1 MEKYYKFNLFECILK
16 NIGMH
21 SDKYENLISNINKN
35 FTSLYFYD
43 YEINNSDIDKLI
55 YDNIQKQLIDDSYFL
70 FEINNKEERLLVDF
84 ENNLL
89 YDKYNE
95 KIGMVS
101 LNRITSSRVNL
112 FSDFEN
118 KYRDLIFMEKEDIK
132 YENLIDMGFNIV
144 TTFEISTVCKNKI
157 NNFSYF
163 GFDIK
168 DNKNNLLIECD
179 EKEFKIN
186 KVKNNFI

>member
-16 NIGMH
+16 NIGMY
-21 SDKYENLISNINKN
+21 SDEYENLISNINKN

-43 YEINNSDIDKLI
+43 YEVNNSHIDELI
-55 YDNIQKQLIDDSYFL
+55 YNNIHEQLIDNRYFL
-70 FEINNKEERLLVDF
+70 FEVNEKERLLVDF

-112 FSDFEN
+112 FKDFEN
-118 KYRDLIFMEKEDIK
+118 KYRDLIFIDDIK

-144 TTFEISTVCKNKI
+144 PTFEISTVCKNKI
-157 NNFSYF
+157 NNIGFYS
-163 GFDIK
+163 FDIK
-168 DNKNNLLIECD
+168 NIKYELLIECD

>member
-16 NIGMH
+16 SIGMH
-21 SDKYENLISNINKN
+21 SDEYENVIRNINKN

-43 YEINNSDIDKLI
+43 YEVNNSNIDELI
-55 YDNIQKQLIDDSYFL
+55 YNNIHEQLIDNGYFL
-70 FEINNKEERLLVDF
+70 FEVNEEEKILIDF

-144 TTFEISTVCKNKI
+144 PTFETSIVCKNKI
-157 NNFSYF
+157 NNFGFYS
-163 GFDIK
+163 FDIK
-168 DNKNNLLIECD
+168 NIKYKLLIECD
-179 EKEFKIN
+179 EKEFKLN
-186 KVKNNFI
+186 KIKDNFI